1 MSALD
6 SVSLDTLSDSDAVS
20 LLFELAGHGG
30 QPNEKLLQLDAV
42 VYRRLMQAYD
52 GDELPALQLS
62 AA

>member
-20 LLFELAGHGG
+20 LLYELAGHGTDAG
-30 QPNEKLLQLDAV
+30 EKLLQLDAV
-42 VYRRLMQAYD
+42 VYRRLLQAYD
-52 GDELPALQLS
+52 GDELPMLQQS

>member
-1 MSALD
+1 MSKLD

-20 LLFELAGHGG
+20 LLFELAGQGE
-30 QPNEKLLQLDAV
+30 QPSEKLLQLDAV